1 MLSFKDISVMKSD
14 SLIRNNHCK
23 HEVVSLEEILEEY
36 KLQRGIMN
44 TLIRYYSKT
53 ILINYKVILKFA
65 ILLL

>member
-14 SLIRNNHCK
+14 SLIRNNHFK

-44 TLIRYYSKT
+44 TFIRYYFKSYT
-53 ILINYKVILKFA
+53 Y
-65 ILLL
+65 